1 MDANR
6 CFQRKL
12 LNTLHGFER
21 QTSMKMQRGVRFSF
35 YWPAVLIF
43 LLLAGGIFCE
53 AALAASPTVTFRKV
67 FKQSYPEFIEIKVA
81 EDGNSTYD
89 IRQMDE
95 QPSPTLFE
103 VNHALVEKI
112 FRLAH
117 DLHDFSGVELDVHRK
132 IANLGQK
139 TFRYEN
145 GAEAHDV
152 TFNYTLDNTANQ
164 LLDIFEGLGREEVDL
179 DSLQRTMKHDR
190 LGVNDTLIR
199 VETDYNGKLLPQ
211 PELLLPLLDQLA
223 ADEKYVDIA
232 RDRARALAARI
243 RNH

>member
-1 MDANR
+1 MEMHPGSGRLKRRLRLFIAAVVW
-6 CFQRKL
+6 L
-12 LNTLHGFER
+12 LGAG
-21 QTSMKMQRGVRFSF
+21 SVVSI
-35 YWPAVLIF
+35 LITPT
-43 LLLAGGIFCE
+43 
-53 AALAASPTVTFRKV
+53 LAASPTITFRKI
-67 FKQSYPEFIEIKVA
+67 FKQSYPEYVEIKIA
-81 EDGNSTYD
+81 ENGTSTYD

-95 QPSPTLFE
+95 QPSPAPFE
-103 VNHALVEKI
+103 VNRELVEKI

-117 DLHDFSGVELDVHRK
+117 ELHDFNGVELDVHRK

-145 GAEAHDV
+145 GSESHEV
-152 TFNYTLDNTANQ
+152 SFNYTLDSTANQ

-190 LGVNDTLIR
+190 LGVNDALIR
-199 VETDYNGKLLPQ
+199 VENDYNSKLLPQ
-211 PELLLPLLDQLA
+211 PDLLLPLLDQLA

>member
-1 MDANR
+1 M
-6 CFQRKL
+6 
-12 LNTLHGFER
+12 E
-21 QTSMKMQRGVRFSF
+21 MQRGRGLSCRC
-35 YWPAVLIF
+35 AVVLA
-43 LLLAGGIFCE
+43 LLLMAGGTFPE
-53 AALAASPTVTFRKV
+53 AALAASPTITFRKV
-67 FKQSYPEFIEIKVA
+67 FKQSYPEFIEIKVT
-81 EDGNSTYD
+81 EDGSSTYD

-95 QPSPTLFE
+95 QPNPTPFE
-103 VNHALVEKI
+103 VSHALVEKI

-117 DLHDFSGVELDVHRK
+117 DLHDFNGVELDVHRK

-145 GAEAHDV
+145 GAETHEV

-164 LLDIFEGLGREEVDL
+164 LLDVFEGLGREEVDL

-190 LGVNDTLIR
+190 LGVNDALIR

>member
-1 MDANR
+1 MRSSQLKGNSLNLCIGA
-6 CFQRKL
+6 L
-12 LNTLHGFER
+12 L
-21 QTSMKMQRGVRFSF
+21 V
-35 YWPAVLIF
+35 I
-43 LLLAGGIFCE
+43 LLWAGLF
-53 AALAASPTVTFRKV
+53 APSLAAATPTITFRKI
-67 FKQSYPEFIEIKVA
+67 FKQSYPEFVEIKISEGGA
-81 EDGNSTYD
+81 ATYD

-95 QPSPTLFE
+95 QANPQNFE
-103 VNHALVEKI
+103 VNRELVEKI

-117 DLHDFSGVELDVHRK
+117 ELKNFDGIQLDVHRK

-145 GAEAHDV
+145 GSEAHEV
-152 TFNYTLDNTANQ
+152 TFNYTLDNTATQ
-164 LLDIFEGLGREEVDL
+164 LLDIFEGLGREETDL
-179 DSLQRTMKHDR
+179 DALQRTMKHDR
-190 LGVNDTLIR
+190 LGVNDALIR
-199 VETDYNGKLLPQ
+199 VENDYNGKLLPQ

>member
-1 MDANR
+1 
-6 CFQRKL
+6 
-12 LNTLHGFER
+12 
-21 QTSMKMQRGVRFSF
+21 
-35 YWPAVLIF
+35 
-43 LLLAGGIFCE
+43 
-53 AALAASPTVTFRKV
+53 
-67 FKQSYPEFIEIKVA
+67 
-81 EDGNSTYD
+81 
-89 IRQMDE
+89 MDE
-95 QPSPTLFE
+95 QPNPTPFE
-103 VNHALVEKI
+103 VNHVLVEKI
-112 FRLAH
+112 FRLSH
-117 DLHDFSGVELDVHRK
+117 DLRDFNGVELDVHRK

-145 GAEAHDV
+145 GAEAHEV

-164 LLDIFEGLGREEVDL
+164 LLDVFEGLGREEVDL

-190 LGVNDTLIR
+190 LGVNDALIR

>member
-1 MDANR
+1 MRSSQPKSKSLNLCAGA
-6 CFQRKL
+6 L
-12 LNTLHGFER
+12 L
-21 QTSMKMQRGVRFSF
+21 V
-35 YWPAVLIF
+35 V
-43 LLLAGGIFCE
+43 LLLAGLFAPSLT
-53 AALAASPTVTFRKV
+53 AATPTITFRKI
-67 FKQSYPEFIEIKVA
+67 FKQSYPEFVEIKITESGSA
-81 EDGNSTYD
+81 IYD
-89 IRQMDE
+89 IRQIDE
-95 QPSPTLFE
+95 QPNPQNFE
-103 VNHALVEKI
+103 VSRELVERI

-117 DLHDFSGVELDVHRK
+117 ELKDFDGIQLDVHRK

-145 GAEAHDV
+145 GSEAHEV
-152 TFNYTLDNTANQ
+152 TFNYTLDNTATQ
-164 LLDIFEGLGREEVDL
+164 LLDIFEGLGREETDL

-190 LGVNDTLIR
+190 LGVNDALIR
-199 VETDYNGKLLPQ
+199 VENDYNGKLIPQ